1 VRARHKRWAAPFL
14 AEHPEL
20 VKESLPIDSAFYA
33 QSPLYL
39 EIGAGKGDFV
49 IQMASRGGHWLALE
63 RDVSISGLLAK
74 KVLASA
80 LPNVILMRVDFD
92 EVAPTLKEGAFAGI
106 YLNFSDPWPKKK
118 HWKRRLTS
126 EPRLRAMTRL
136 LTKDGA
142 IYVKT
147 DNDSLYAFTQDE
159 ALKAGLK
166 IVQKDDNYVLNEAT
180 DAMTEYEKNFRE
192 AGLPIHR
199 LVLTRGE

>member
-20 VKESLPIDSAFYA
+20 VKESLPLDNPFYA

-92 EVAPTLKEGAFAGI
+92 EVAPTLKEGAFAGV

-118 HWKRRLTS
+118 PLETS
-126 EPRLRAMTRL
+126 FDLRATF
-136 LTKDGA
+136 K
-142 IYVKT
+142 
-147 DNDSLYAFTQDE
+147 SHDE
-159 ALKAGLK
+159 IAHERWGNLRQNRQRFF
-166 IVQKDDNYVLNEAT
+166 VR
-180 DAMTEYEKNFRE
+180 FHPRRS
-192 AGLPIHR
+192 P
-199 LVLTRGE
+199 